1 MLIES
6 LPDERFDNGLAAYVK
21 IPGRPIQFLQHGGR
35 EVHIHALNWLNHAA
49 RALEET
55 RNILPLI
62 G

>member
-6 LPDERFDNGLAAYVK
+6 LPDERLDHGLSANVE
-21 IPGRPIQFLQHGGR
+21 ILSRPIQLLQHGR
-35 EVHIHALNWLNHAA
+35 CEVDIHALNWLNHAA